1 MLRPAARSMGLA
13 VCERAQPGPAAGWAA
28 VESDRRQRRRRIQQP
43 QNAEERKNGRKKRP
57 EESCGPPGGVRGPG
71 LQFTG
76 HQLLLPPANCDRATQ
91 SCHAIMPRNHATKSC
106 HAITHRQAERA
117 GPSVVGGTSRVGWHP
132 ASDGAP
138 RLLPAQS
145 PALVPGGVIV
155 SNSMNTVPPG
165 SKPASCSC

>member
-1 MLRPAARSMGLA
+1 MCCVPLPEAWVSLFASERSLDQPPGGLLSKATAAN
-13 VCERAQPGPAAGWAA
+13 AAAA
-28 VESDRRQRRRRIQQP
+28 SSSRRTRRKEKT
-43 QNAEERKNGRKKRP
+43 AGKNGRKKAAGRRAGCVARDSNSRDT
-57 EESCGPPGGVRGPG
+57 SC
-71 LQFTG
+71 
-76 HQLLLPPANCDRATQ
+76 C
-91 SCHAIMPRNHATKSC
+91 CHPLTVIEPRNHATQSC